1 MKRSVVLIAL
11 VAAPLLGDEVYLK
24 GGGRIS
30 GVVVEQTAENVTV
43 DIGAGNMTVRM
54 STVVRIEKR
63 TSPLQEYRAK
73 AEEIDAD
80 DPAAWR
86 ELAQW
91 AEDRALSS
99 QAREAW
105 NRVLELAPDDAEANR
120 ALGRVELDG
129 RWVTEEESYLAR
141 GFIEFEGE
149 WMMPSER
156 QSIVAARQAEEE
168 ADRRSLEAQIQA
180 DQQAAAARDAQEQA
194 EHDAYWNSL
203 PQYGDPLYWGWGGG
217 AVYWPTVPGQPTR
230 GNRAGRPATLPA
242 RGSR

>member
-11 VAAPLLGDEVYLK
+11 VAAPLLADEVYLK

-63 TSPLQEYRAK
+63 TSPLEEYRAQ
-73 AEEIDAD
+73 AAAIAAD
-80 DPAAWR
+80 DAEGWR
-86 ELAQW
+86 ELARW

-105 NRVLELAPDDAEANR
+105 KRVLEIAPNDADANR
-120 ALGRVELDG
+120 ALGKVELDG

-141 GFIEFEGE
+141 GFVEFEGE
-149 WMMPSER
+149 WMTPAER
-156 QSIVAARQAEEE
+156 QSIVAARQQEEE
-168 ADRRSLEAQIQA
+168 ADRRALEAQIRA
-180 DQQAAAARDAQEQA
+180 DEQAAAEREAAEQA